1 VFGEDQSG
9 KTTVLT
15 RLIRELADRSGAD
28 DARFLVFDPDRR
40 LTTVP
45 LHPGQLVAAAA
56 TGRDAATAVA
66 AQLDLLAARL
76 PAPGGPASEPAG
88 AAPRPA
94 TYLVVDNYERLAG
107 ANPLTPLVP
116 LLDHAADIGLHLI
129 LARQAR
135 GAARAMYDG
144 VYATLKDVGTSAL
157 LLSGPEAEGPL
168 IGRSRML
175 PQPPGRGCWVPRRGT
190 ERLVQ
195 IVLDD
200 TAAPTAE
207 LDPERG
213 DR

>member
-1 VFGEDQSG
+1 
-9 KTTVLT
+9 
-15 RLIRELADRSGAD
+15 
-28 DARFLVFDPDRR
+28 
-40 LTTVP
+40 
-45 LHPGQLVAAAA
+45 
-56 TGRDAATAVA
+56 
-66 AQLDLLAARL
+66 
-76 PAPGGPASEPAG
+76 
-88 AAPRPA
+88 
-94 TYLVVDNYERLAG
+94 
-107 ANPLTPLVP
+107 
-116 LLDHAADIGLHLI
+116 
-129 LARQAR
+129 
-135 GAARAMYDG
+135 